1 MFRKIFFT
9 KYLEDIHRD
18 QFNKIMSQLSNVR
31 PKTVIYYTAMKLF
44 SELILDQNMCRFYTV
59 MQLTSKAIY
68 YCLNSHLWNRKIYLR
83 KLFLFILPVNFRHI
97 QQQNLAFDRGVSAV
111 AVLTSI
117 VQKNKSEYFWRMI
130 WNTTRKW
137 RLSSSSLQSTESTP
151 WQYI

>member
-117 VQKNKSEYFWRMI
+117 VQKNKSEYF
-130 WNTTRKW
+130 
-137 RLSSSSLQSTESTP
+137 
-151 WQYI
+151 